1 MPTRTR
7 LDGAELAWGIGV
19 ATNRKQKQHRG
30 KGHGGEFATVLVE
43 RAYLTKT

>member
-7 LDGAELAWGIGV
+7 LDGVELAWGIGV

-30 KGHGGEFATVLVE
+30 KVHRGEFAIGLAQ